1 MVRRILH
8 AAGKEREKMGAFHDW
23 ECVPLSRFVPVGK
36 ALSSCP
42 FVPEPPSLFFAR
54 ERAYRNPHLKGK
66 DQRDS
71 FIGVPYQVLNR
82 NCQEREDNVFR
93 MKPVRS

>member
-1 MVRRILH
+1 
-8 AAGKEREKMGAFHDW
+8 MGAFRDW

-42 FVPEPPSLFFAR
+42 FVPEPSSLFFAR

-71 FIGVPYQVLNR
+71 FVGVPRQVLNR
-82 NCQEREDNVFR
+82 NCRERGQCLSHETGPKLTKRFDQ
-93 MKPVRS
+93 

>member
-1 MVRRILH
+1 
-8 AAGKEREKMGAFHDW
+8 MGAFRDW

-36 ALSSCP
+36 ALSFRL

-54 ERAYRNPHLKGK
+54 ERVYRNPHLKGK
-66 DQRDS
+66 DQGDS
-71 FIGVPYQVLNR
+71 FVGFSRQVLNR
-82 NCQEREDNVFR
+82 NCREREDNVFR